1 MSRNLVHL
9 NQPIDEAVIKNALD
23 KLMSTDG
30 FMLRCVH
37 APTGPTWIVSVGD
50 DAGFGSSLQ
59 DTLAS
64 FAVAR
69 MNREANASS
78 RASADPCIVFTPARM
93 ETLKVIRS
101 VSEAEERVDVLAEEL
116 EALVDS
122 VRCGDVDLSE
132 MASVA
137 AEIMRVTKA
146 WTDASTELA
155 ELEDRLEDLDPDY
168 VVRNSL

>member
-9 NQPIDEAVIKNALD
+9 NQPVDEVVIKDALE

-37 APTGPTWIVSVGD
+37 APVGPTWIVSVGPD
-50 DAGFGSSLQ
+50 SGFGANLQ

-69 MNREANASS
+69 MNRQVNTPAVV
-78 RASADPCIVFTPARM
+78 DPRPIFTPARM
-93 ETLKVIRS
+93 EILRVLGFYDQ
-101 VSEAEERVDVLAEEL
+101 VEERVDDLAEEL

-122 VRCGDVDLSE
+122 IRCGDVNLND
-132 MASVA
+132 MASVS
-137 AEIMRVTKA
+137 AEILRVTKA
-146 WTDASTELA
+146 WTDASVELA
-155 ELEDRLEDLDPDY
+155 ELEARLDELDPDY